1 MTSHQLAV
9 ITETCHTKWNLDP
22 VNYIFYFLTTGHIHK
37 QVTIL
42 LSLWHTKLYIIQAS
56 LWSASYVCWQCGT
69 TCICPPLLLQARQ
82 QSIDIS
88 CLQGLKQ
95 QTCSS
100 GLLLWTEGLL
110 LWADSGTDRQTDRR
124 TLYCYIDPAPH
135 TTVYEGSAKKINVQL
150 HSINHTQTDWL
161 MAKLT
166 VRWTYTASCGYTSV
180 NATLWDGFA
189 RHTCM
194 CIHIIMTCYN
204 TKSFHSFSYIIVQMC
219 YSKTGYRLLTNR
231 NCISR
236 WIYQWRWQS
245 YI

>member
-42 LSLWHTKLYIIQAS
+42 SSLWHTKLYIIQAS

-100 GLLLWTEGLL
+100 GLLLWTAGLL
-110 LWADSGTDRQTDRR
+110 LWADSGTDRQTDRQKDTVLLHR
-124 TLYCYIDPAPH
+124 SCSTYYSVWGQCQKDKCTTAQHKPH
-135 TTVYEGSAKKINVQL
+135 
-150 HSINHTQTDWL
+150 TDWL
-161 MAKLT
+161 A
-166 VRWTYTASCGYTSV
+166 
-180 NATLWDGFA
+180 DG
-189 RHTCM
+189 
-194 CIHIIMTCYN
+194 
-204 TKSFHSFSYIIVQMC
+204 
-219 YSKTGYRLLTNR
+219 
-231 NCISR
+231 
-236 WIYQWRWQS
+236 
-245 YI
+245 

>member
-1 MTSHQLAV
+1 M
-9 ITETCHTKWNLDP
+9 
-22 VNYIFYFLTTGHIHK
+22 LTM
-37 QVTIL
+37 
-42 LSLWHTKLYIIQAS
+42 WHYLHLPTATASSQAAID
-56 LWSASYVCWQCGT
+56 WY
-69 TCICPPLLLQARQ
+69 LLLA
-82 QSIDIS
+82 
-88 CLQGLKQ
+88 GLKAANVQ
-95 QTCSS
+95 QWFAAVDWRSAAV
-100 GLLLWTEGLL
+100 GRFR
-110 LWADSGTDRQTDRR
+110 DRQTDRR

-219 YSKTGYRLLTNR
+219 YSNTGYRLLTNR